1 MGRVGLVTI
10 GQSPRVDVVSEMREV
25 VGERVE
31 ILECGALDKLSRER
45 ILELAPRE
53 NEEFFVTRLRD
64 GSEVKVAVSRIVPL
78 VQECINT
85 LEPLVDVIGLI
96 CTGEFHGISSR
107 KILIEPSAL
116 LINIVKSLSPRR
128 LGVLVPNS
136 RQVSMTNRKWS
147 AVTTDIKV
155 VSVSPYTG
163 NEGEIKQAAA
173 QMVDRDLVV
182 LDCVGYSRRIK
193 KVVAE
198 LTGKPVILPRTV
210 IAYTIKELLEA

>member
-10 GQSPRVDVVSEMREV
+10 GQSPRVDVVSEMKEV
-25 VGERVE
+25 MGERVE
-31 ILECGALDKLSRER
+31 ILECGALDKLSREQ

-96 CTGEFHGISSR
+96 CTGEFHGIFSK

-128 LGVLVPNS
+128 LGVLIPNP

-147 AVTTDIKV
+147 AITTDIKV
-155 VSVSPYTG
+155 VSASPYTG
-163 NEGEIKQAAA
+163 SESEIRQAAA

-182 LDCVGYSRRIK
+182 LDCIGYSRRIK

-198 LTGKPVILPRTV
+198 LTGKPVILPRTI